1 MAAAAAGSSKRDSTI
16 KSNITH
22 TSLLESL
29 PVIGDSDKTRN
40 LNEKSILL
48 IDDSP
53 SVLRVTSRFLHM
65 NGHSVVTALNGSS
78 GIYIYIY
85 IHVYIYVYKYIYT
98 YTYINI
104 HKYI

>member
-22 TSLLESL
+22 TSFLESL

-40 LNEKSILL
+40 LNEKCILL

-78 GIYIYIY
+78 GIYIYTYMY
-85 IHVYIYVYKYIYT
+85 I

-104 HKYI
+104 YIHIHI